1 MELILEK
8 KEDAKERAQYIQN
21 LITQYQ
27 QATGRNNIKE
37 NSTGFRESFLEW
49 SKERKKISET
59 YKIILT
65 ELGVKLNTPT
75 TTEIGK
81 GINDTIV
88 YNERAKVITPYPYNM
103 YGTKYQNKITKAKLI
118 INQPNNQNNN
128 EILGNTDT
136 LITHN
141 PYDWND
147 ILNWSYLFDE
157 NDYNVAIG
165 IFGKKYDRNRLAS
178 IQALKELVKKINET
192 YQEIEQET
200 KDNYYYIVTNILTK
214 RKERR

>member
-1 MELILEK
+1 MELVLEK
-8 KEDAKERAQYIQN
+8 KEDTEERAQYIQY

-37 NSTGFRESFLEW
+37 YSTGFRESFLEW

-59 YKIILT
+59 YKIILK
-65 ELGVKLNTPT
+65 ELGIDLNTQAT
-75 TTEIGK
+75 VEIGK

-88 YNERAKVITPYPYNM
+88 YNEQAKVITPYPYNM

-118 INQPNNQNNN
+118 IKTPNNQNNN
-128 EILGNTDT
+128 KLLENVDT

-141 PYDWND
+141 PYDGNH
-147 ILNWSYLFDE
+147 ILNWNYLFDE
-157 NDYNVAIG
+157 NYYNIAIG
-165 IFGKKYDRNRLAS
+165 IFGKKYDRNRSDS
-178 IQALKELVKKINET
+178 IQVLKELIKMINET
-192 YQEIEQET
+192 YQVIEEET
-200 KDNYYYIVTNILTK
+200 KDNYYYIVTNALTR

>member
-1 MELILEK
+1 M
-8 KEDAKERAQYIQN
+8 
-21 LITQYQ
+21 
-27 QATGRNNIKE
+27 
-37 NSTGFRESFLEW
+37 
-49 SKERKKISET
+49 
-59 YKIILT
+59 
-65 ELGVKLNTPT
+65 GVKLNTPT

-128 EILGNTDT
+128 DILGNTDT

-157 NDYNVAIG
+157 NYYNVAIG